1 MEFKNISSV
10 DDLTNEEV
18 REYLLDIG
26 YVEEELYE
34 FNEYE
39 LREFLKELHKELGK
53 WMKLK
58 LVMLLR

>member
-1 MEFKNISSV
+1 MKYENVASV

-26 YVEEELYE
+26 YIEEELYE

-39 LREFLKELHKELGK
+39 LREFLKELYKELGK
-53 WMKLK
+53 
-58 LVMLLR
+58 